1 MKLTPLIKGL
11 ITSVVMLVVTLA
23 LFYSKTRI
31 GSPLHYSVFAIYAAG
46 ILWTALDYANSPAYT
61 GKFSSI
67 FGQCFRCFIVVT
79 LVMVV
84 FTGVFTMMHPE
95 FAEEDSKRAR
105 EIIVAE
111 EKKRTPQGS
120 ASFDQK
126 VNEQVE
132 KYKKNY
138 TVQNIQGATFGYLM
152 TGALFT
158 LAAGG
163 LIFLIKRK

>member
-11 ITSVVMLVVTLA
+11 ITGAVMLAVTLA
-23 LFYSKTRI
+23 LFYSKTKV

-46 ILWTALDYANSPAYT
+46 ILWTALDYANSRDYT

-84 FTGVFTMMHPE
+84 FTGVFSKMHPE
-95 FAEEDSKRAR
+95 FAEEDAKRYKEYLVKEEKNKTPA
-105 EIIVAE
+105 EVAE
-111 EKKRTPQGS
+111 LV
-120 ASFDQK
+120 D
-126 VNEQVE
+126 
-132 KYKKNY
+132 KYKKTY
-138 TVQNIQGATFGYLM
+138 TVKNISQATFGYLM

-158 LAAGG
+158 AAAGG